1 MFKHKRAAGGSPL
14 SKRCG
19 LRSSRISRWPTGPSP
34 ARRFP
39 FAQPACRVAAGRA
52 RLPLSAHCNPQR
64 AFPNGKQ
71 PRGFP
76 RRRPVLPSPFSR
88 QGFRA
93 SRPAG
98 GPPARTAVSPP
109 PPCPRRAGYAAHG
122 HPACRFI
129 PHAVAIPV
137 PVLPR
142 PWASAGSGSTPA
154 CRCRSPRPLNSQQR
168 PPTGR
173 RQPPPGTSSMCPYGG
188 FLGPPSEARVPT
200 RILRHPQS
208 KLEPFKD
215 RPARRG
221 PRRRAGTAA
230 VSRPAHPKVSQ
241 DQSYR
246 GTPPRSNPVA
256 GSRAGSGGDPA
267 PSRAVDP
274 AKRRPPASARL
285 RRPHLA
291 AAVTATGGLA

>member
-215 RPARRG
+215 RPAHRG
-221 PRRRAGTAA
+221 PRRRPAPWRYQG
-230 VSRPAHPKVSQ
+230 RPIQRSAKINLTVAP
-241 DQSYR
+241 R
-246 GTPPRSNPVA
+246 PGRTPWPAPA
-256 GSRAGSGGDPA
+256 PDPA
-267 PSRAVDP
+267 AI
-274 AKRRPPASARL
+274 RRPPGRWTRQKGA
-285 RRPHLA
+285 RRPPPA
-291 AAVTATGGLA
+291 FVAPISPPPSRQPAV